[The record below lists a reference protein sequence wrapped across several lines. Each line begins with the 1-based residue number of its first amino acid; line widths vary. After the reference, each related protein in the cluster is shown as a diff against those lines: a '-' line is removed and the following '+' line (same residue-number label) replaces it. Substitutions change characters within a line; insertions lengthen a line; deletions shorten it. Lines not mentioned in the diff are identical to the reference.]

1 MNQTSL
7 DPAYSGEHNLL
18 AAYQADSAFF
28 FASPCHTLLA
38 EGIQQVIT
46 ETDPSAA
53 IAAALASQPDPA
65 QAVVVGAIPFMPEQ
79 QPWLFVPRRVRRADA
94 LKQEQRS
101 ALRQPLQAD
110 CQLTPQPAPAAYCQG
125 VSDALARIGSGA
137 LDKVVLSRTLE
148 LSAQQAI
155 DQRQLLLNLASQ
167 NQHGYTFAVQL
178 SADDAPRR
186 ALMGASPEL
195 LLARYG
201 RQVITN
207 PLAGSAARSP
217 DPTEDRRRAEALL
230 ESGKDLYE
238 HKLVIDAVVEALA
251 RYCRNLQV
259 PAGPS
264 LVSTATMWHL
274 STRISGELIDPTV
287 GSFELARAL
296 HPTPAVCGF
305 PADPARKLIREIE
318 PFDRGFFTGMVGWC
332 DGNGDGEWAVTIRCA
347 EIAERTLR
355 LFAGAG
361 IVTGSLPESEL
372 AETAAK
378 FRTMLRAM
386 GLADLAEAA

>member
-7 DPAYSGEHNLL
+7 DPAYRGEHNLL

-46 ETDPSAA
+46 DTDPSAA
-53 IAAALASQPDPA
+53 IAAALAAQPPGPGRGGRRHPLHA
-65 QAVVVGAIPFMPEQ
+65 GAAAVAVRAAASA
-79 QPWLFVPRRVRRADA
+79 PRRRAA
-94 LKQEQRS
+94 SGTAQR
-101 ALRQPLQAD
+101 AAPALQAD

-148 LSAQQAI
+148 LSAEQAI

-178 SADDAPRR
+178 SADGAPRR

-201 RQVITN
+201 RQVI
-207 PLAGSAARSP
+207 PPAPPRAAHP
-217 DPTEDRRRAEALL
+217 VEDRRRADALL
-230 ESGKDLYE
+230 ESGKDLFE

-251 RYCRNLQV
+251 PYCRNLQV
-259 PAGPS
+259 PAIRPWCPPPPCGICP
-264 LVSTATMWHL
+264 
-274 STRISGELIDPTV
+274 
-287 GSFELARAL
+287 
-296 HPTPAVCGF
+296 PA
-305 PADPARKLIREIE
+305 
-318 PFDRGFFTGMVGWC
+318 
-332 DGNGDGEWAVTIRCA
+332 
-347 EIAERTLR
+347 
-355 LFAGAG
+355 
-361 IVTGSLPESEL
+361 S
-372 AETAAK
+372 AAN
-378 FRTMLRAM
+378 
-386 GLADLAEAA
+386 